1 LIVRAYDQDPKAP
14 ENAVTDAE
22 GRYESSFT
30 ENDFKVGGVESG
42 GPDVFIRV
50 YDGDEL
56 PGESTVKR
64 DVEKRI
70 SIDLRVDYAEAD
82 PNKPLGGC
90 TAWSVMPKGL
100 GRLLGGSPQ
109 LSDGCAEYDD
119 PHSKRRIAI
128 NVHRCTRRGKE

>member
-1 LIVRAYDQDPKAP
+1 MIVRAYDQDPKAP
-14 ENAVTDAE
+14 ENHLGKDAVTDAE

-82 PNKPLGGC
+82 PNKPAGRVHGVVRD
-90 TAWSVMPKGL
+90 AQGARQAARRISAAP
-100 GRLLGGSPQ
+100 GRLCG
-109 LSDGCAEYDD
+109 
-119 PHSKRRIAI
+119 
-128 NVHRCTRRGKE
+128 V